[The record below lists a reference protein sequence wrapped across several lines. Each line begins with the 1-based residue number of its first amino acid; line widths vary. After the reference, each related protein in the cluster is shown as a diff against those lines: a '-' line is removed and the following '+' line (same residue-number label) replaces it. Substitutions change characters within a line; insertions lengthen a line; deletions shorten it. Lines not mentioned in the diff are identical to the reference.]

1 MKLRLLTL
9 SVVSG
14 LLAIGT
20 AWVTTAPLL
29 TRALDV
35 LRTVPQNEAIVA
47 RLKDAIPFALVL
59 DVVIASTLIFL
70 ALALTVGRSLQQVD
84 EVIEREAPVPGL
96 SLSGPLPARLERLL
110 KRLRASADE
119 EREKGRAQVDAVRKT
134 NDELLRLQSELVG
147 SDRLATVGKLASGVA
162 HEVGNPL
169 AGLTGYLAILQDKL
183 KDRPDLK
190 DLVVHAEGE
199 VQRIDGIV
207 RALLELGRPSRGK
220 AEIIDARPVVE
231 SCVKLLGAS
240 QGFRE
245 VAITLEGAPTHLV
258 LAEAGPLSQ
267 VVVNL
272 LLNAAQA
279 MGQKGQVHVT
289 LAQKDGKG
297 VIEVK
302 DDGPGIPP
310 EVMPRLFELFFTTKA
325 PGKGTGLGLAMS
337 RHLLAQF
344 GGEIAARN
352 AETGGAI
359 FTVSLP
365 LPPQAPGA

>member
-1 MKLRLLTL
+1 MRVRLFVASFIAGALATATSWLTML
-9 SVVSG
+9 
-14 LLAIGT
+14 
-20 AWVTTAPLL
+20 PLL
-29 TRALDV
+29 
-35 LRTVPQNEAIVA
+35 E
-47 RLKDAIPFALVL
+47 
-59 DVVIASTLIFL
+59 
-70 ALALTVGRSLQQVD
+70 RSLQVLRVSEKNSAFVAQLKPGFGYLAVLD
-84 EVIEREAPVPGL
+84 GLVASVLVFLVCRILLDSVLREPELTSASPNRPEPPVP
-96 SLSGPLPARLERLL
+96 A
-110 KRLRASADE
+110 A
-119 EREKGRAQVDAVRKT
+119 REKALDRG
-134 NDELLRLQSELVG
+134 ELLRLQSDLVA

-169 AGLTGYLAILQDKL
+169 SGLTGYLSILQDKL
-183 KDRPDLK
+183 GDRPDLK
-190 DLVVHAEGE
+190 VMVVHAEGE

-220 AEIIDARPVVE
+220 AEIIDARPVAE
-231 SCVKLLGAS
+231 SCVRLLGAS
-240 QGFRE
+240 EGFRE
-245 VAITLEGAPTHLV
+245 VAISLEGESTLLV

-279 MGQKGQVHVT
+279 MGQKGRVHVT

-310 EVMPRLFELFFTTKA
+310 EVMPRLFELFFTTKD

-344 GGEIAARN
+344 GGEIVAEN
-352 AETGGAI
+352 AQSGGAI
-359 FTVSLP
+359 FSVRMP
-365 LPPQAPGA
+365 LPPQAPVA